1 VHARAFASD
10 GVPEGAARRYDLVVS
25 NPPFHVGKSV
35 DGDIARAFIERAQH
49 ALEPGGQLIL
59 VANQFLRYDQ
69 VLRAAFE
76 HVTCLA
82 SNRSYRVWSA
92 TNLAVV

>member
-1 VHARAFASD
+1 
-10 GVPEGAARRYDLVVS
+10 VS

-49 ALEPGGQLIL
+49 ALEPGGQLVL

-76 HVTCLA
+76 QVTCLA

-92 TNLAVV
+92 TNLGVV

>member
-1 VHARAFASD
+1 
-10 GVPEGAARRYDLVVS
+10 VS

-49 ALEPGGQLIL
+49 ALEASGQLIL

-69 VLRAAFE
+69 VLRTAFE
-76 HVTCLA
+76 QVTCLA
-82 SNRSYRVWSA
+82 SNRSYRIWSA